1 MSFPHRAKAEILIL
15 PCLAFEVIF
24 AAALSESLLA
34 RVTAR
39 ANRPSPLIFANS
51 GDQVALADS
60 LIVLRIYSVE
70 FGWHLSYAA

>member
-1 MSFPHRAKAEILIL
+1 MKLI
-15 PCLAFEVIF
+15 FT
-24 AAALSESLLA
+24 AALRESLLA
-34 RVTAR
+34 GVTAGAR
-39 ANRPSPLIFANS
+39 RFCPLVYSDS